1 MPPPPHKPPKKLIRQ
16 LATEKTRGEG
26 ANPSQLGD
34 PVSLE
39 VETNAVAPS
48 AVKRSDED
56 DAGAT
61 PAGKTRPSA
70 GSRGGGRR
78 GEGGSGSLMGKWD
91 IAGGL
96 GELAGGSGS
105 GRGRDLKL

>member
-39 VETNAVAPS
+39 VETNAVTPS

-56 DAGAT
+56 DASAT
-61 PAGKTRPSA
+61 KTRPSA

-78 GEGGSGSLMGKWD
+78 GEGSGSLMGKWD

-96 GELAGGSGS
+96 GELTGGSGS